1 MLHGM
6 WRRRRAVGPKRWRAE
21 RRRGLGRASSLQ
33 CRAPPP
39 CLQLQSLWVITTA
52 AVSHHII
59 IIISSVPRTAPLST
73 AAISVG
79 NHYCSCKPPH
89 HHHHLFSA
97 AHRPR
102 RPVDDEAE
110 VADEARDQAAYGRAD
125 ARRSSGTGAAAAD
138 AERGTGVRRTVRAFD
153 EAGPDPPG
161 SRAAV
166 CAAARDIRPCAQLQ
180 EIE

>member
-1 MLHGM
+1 MDITELNRPTGLQGQGSMLAARNVAQAACGGTKEM
-6 WRRRRAVGPKRWRAE
+6 ACGEAE
-21 RRRGLGRASSLQ
+21 RTRA
-33 CRAPPP
+33 C
-39 CLQLQSLWVITTA
+39 
-52 AVSHHII
+52 
-59 IIISSVPRTAPLST
+59 IISSVPRTAPLST